1 MAPWTFHILTFGCKV
16 NQYESQAI
24 REAWRAQ
31 GGREALGPE
40 AADVVLINS
49 CAVTSHGERD
59 ARNAVFRV
67 RRAAPQARILLAGC
81 AARLFEA
88 FRPRPGAEWAVPDL
102 CLANEQKPLL
112 LAGPWDL
119 LVKDEA
125 ESPAWPPFRITAFNR
140 ARAVLKVQDGC
151 VHRCTY
157 CIVPQTRG
165 RPRSRPPQEA
175 LAEARALLAAGH
187 AELVISGINLGQ
199 YGRDR
204 PEYGDFWQLLRF
216 LDAGLAPDF
225 AGRARLRVS
234 SLEPS
239 QLDARGLETLASCRM
254 LCPHL
259 HISLQ
264 HASPAVLRRMG
275 RGHYSAADLEEA
287 LGRLAAFWPRMGLG
301 ADILVGFPGETE
313 EDFRLLLETLA
324 RLPLSYAHVFPYSRR
339 PGTAAAKF
347 AGHLPQKLR
356 QERAAA
362 ARAVVGRQT
371 QRFRQ
376 GQLGLA
382 RMLVAPDDGGA
393 RGAAVRKGVNEY
405 YVPCIFTAPLPEE
418 GEGQRRLVAVRPVG
432 VDARG
437 LLVEPLSG
445 EAPPL
450 RVPL

>member
-24 REAWRAQ
+24 REAWQAR
-31 GGREALGPE
+31 GGREAEAPE

-49 CAVTSHGERD
+49 CAVTSRGERD

-67 RRAAPQARILLAGC
+67 RRAAPEARILLAGC

-88 FRPRPGAEWAVPDL
+88 FRPRPGAEWAAPDL
-102 CLANEQKPLL
+102 CLGNEQKPLL

-119 LVKDEA
+119 LLLKDGA
-125 ESPAWPPFRITAFNR
+125 ESPAWAPYRITAFNR

-165 RPRSRPPQEA
+165 APRSRPPQEA

-239 QLDARGLETLASCRM
+239 QLDARGLETLAGCRM

-264 HASPAVLRRMG
+264 HASLKVLRRMG
-275 RGHYSAADLEEA
+275 RGHYSAADLEKA
-287 LGRLAAFWPRMGLG
+287 LGRVAAFWPRLGLG

-313 EDFRLLLETLA
+313 EDFHILLETLE

-356 QERAAA
+356 HERAAA
-362 ARAVVGRQT
+362 ARAVVERQT
-371 QRFRQ
+371 QRFRE

-382 RMLVAPDDGGA
+382 RMLVAPDDGEA

-405 YVPCIFTAPLPEE
+405 YVPCFFSAPLPGGAE
-418 GEGQRRLVAVRPVG
+418 GRRRLVAARPVG
-432 VDARG
+432 LDARG
-437 LLVEPLSG
+437 LLVEALAG
-445 EAPPL
+445 ESPPL
-450 RVPL
+450 

>member
-1 MAPWTFHILTFGCKV
+1 MIPWTFHILTFGCKV

-24 REAWRAQ
+24 REAWLAQ
-31 GGREALGPE
+31 GGCEADGPE

-49 CAVTSHGERD
+49 CAVTSRGERD

-67 RRAAPQARILLAGC
+67 RRAAPGARIILTGC
-81 AARLFEA
+81 AARLFA
-88 FRPRPGAEWAVPDL
+88 SFRPRPGAEWAAPDL
-102 CLANEQKPLL
+102 CLANDRKACLL
-112 LAGPWDL
+112 EGPWAAAGTAPAP
-119 LVKDEA
+119 EA
-125 ESPAWPPFRITAFNR
+125 YPPYRITGFSR

-151 VHRCTY
+151 IHRCTY

-165 RPRSRPPQEA
+165 GPRSRAPQEA

-187 AELVISGINLGQ
+187 AELMISGINLGQ

-216 LDAGLAPDF
+216 LDAGLAPEF

-239 QLDARGLETLASCRM
+239 QLDARGLETLAGCRM
-254 LCPHL
+254 VCPHL

-264 HASPAVLRRMG
+264 HTSPAVLRRMG
-275 RGHYSAADLEEA
+275 RGHYSVTDLERA
-287 LGRLAAFWPRMGLG
+287 LDRVAAFWPRMGLG

-313 EDFRLLLETLA
+313 ADFHILLETLA

-339 PGTAAAKF
+339 PGTAAARF
-347 AGHLPQKLR
+347 AGQLPLRLR

-362 ARAVVGRQT
+362 TRAVVERRRQD
-371 QRFRQ
+371 FLKA
-376 GQLGLA
+376 QLRVP
-382 RMLVAPDDGGA
+382 RMLVAPDHVGEGSA
-393 RGAAVRKGVNEY
+393 LSKGVNEY
-405 YVPCIFTAPLPEE
+405 YVPCFFRASTP
-418 GEGQRRLVAVRPVG
+418 GDGRRGLVPAQPVG

-437 LLVEPLSG
+437 LLVEPLPG
-445 EAPPL
+445 PVADL
-450 RVPL
+450 

>member
-31 GGREALGPE
+31 GGIEAAAPE
-40 AADVVLINS
+40 EADVVLINS
-49 CAVTSHGERD
+49 CAVTSRGERD
-59 ARNAVFRV
+59 ARNAVFRA
-67 RRAAPQARILLAGC
+67 RRAAPEARILLAGC

-88 FRPRPGAEWAVPDL
+88 FRPRPGAEWAAPDL
-102 CLANEQKPLL
+102 CLGNEQKPLL
-112 LAGPWDL
+112 LAGPWTL
-119 LVKDEA
+119 LLDGA
-125 ESPAWPPFRITAFNR
+125 ESPAWAPYRITAFNR

-165 RPRSRPPQEA
+165 APRSRPPEEA

-239 QLDARGLETLASCRM
+239 QLDARGIETLASCGM

-264 HASPAVLRRMG
+264 HASPKVLRRMG

-287 LGRLAAFWPRMGLG
+287 LGRVAAFWPRLGLG

-313 EDFRLLLETLA
+313 EDFRILLETLE

-339 PGTAAAKF
+339 PATAAAKF

-362 ARAVVGRQT
+362 ARAVVERQT
-371 QRFRQ
+371 QRFRER
-376 GQLGLA
+376 QLGLA
-382 RMLVAPDDGGA
+382 RMLVAPDDGEA

-405 YVPCIFTAPLPEE
+405 YVPCFFTALLPGGAE
-418 GEGQRRLVAVRPVG
+418 GRRRLVAARPVG

-437 LLVEPLSG
+437 LLVEALAG
-445 EAPPL
+445 ESPPL
-450 RVPL
+450 GAPL